1 MFTELYLRST
11 NPKICLDKMIRE
23 NFGLLLLSI
32 LFHTIIY
39 SSFLNLVSFI
49 FLGKTLSIIINIRL
63 IISLLMIM
71 SFGYIGRVYH
81 VKDIYS
87 AYGENMEKARE
98 HIDKFFI
105 SWVFIG

>member
-11 NPKICLDKMIRE
+11 DPKTCLEKMIRE
-23 NFGLLLLSI
+23 NLGLLLLSI
-32 LFHTIIY
+32 IFHTIIY
-39 SSFLNLVSFI
+39 WSFLNLVSFI
-49 FLGKTLSIIINIRL
+49 FLGKTLSTMMNIRL
-63 IISLLMIM
+63 IITLLMIM
-71 SFGYIGRVYH
+71 SFGYIGRFYH

-87 AYGENMEKARE
+87 AYGENMERTRA